1 MDLPSLLAFQPR
13 FYRGGPIRHHLPL
26 LYDLVALRRPRRIVV
41 EGFGNGEAFFTL
53 CQAVRE
59 NGLEAD
65 CTAIWRGAAGEE
77 PDADQA
83 WQNGKRYAAETYAGL
98 ARFSPDDSA
107 TVARQF
113 ADQKVDLLLIDQC
126 ERAAEISGELENW
139 NSAISTGGVVLVH
152 GIGLDRPDAPRN
164 AWRQWRGDRPGAE
177 FPAGIGLGLTSW
189 AEPSLLHRSQ
199 SVAQLYAL
207 AAARIAAQAQSEE
220 SQRQLAALAARQV
233 WLDSLL
239 EDRWTAQEIMDEQGR
254 QMDEQ
259 SRQLEELR
267 RDQAELQKRFE
278 ELGRD
283 RAKAQL
289 VMDGQHEQL
298 RHWVSE
304 SESRKQQIEQLKK
317 QVREQKRI
325 LTAAK
330 SACRKG
336 GKCFRPP
343 SDLPKT
349 RRPLAA
355 RIARELQRIPANFGL
370 RRATPV
376 APPPPTKGETPS
388 AKPAKSVDRYAAWRE
403 EHEPDA
409 AGLAEQTRV
418 AALWQDVPTISFLL
432 PVKDPP
438 AKFLDELLSSIAA
451 QSAPNWEVCLVDGG
465 STLTETLETIK
476 RWSAREPRI
485 RTVRL
490 EENLGISENTNRAL
504 EMAAGEFVV
513 CIDHDDLLAPFAVY
527 ELTRAILASPEADI
541 FYSDEDRCDLGG
553 RRHSPFFKPEW
564 SPELLLSFMYIG
576 HLTAYRRVLVD
587 RVGNFRKEFDLSQD
601 YDFALRASEQ
611 ARAIEH
617 LPYVLYH
624 WREHPASGSAGGK
637 PDARKTNLA
646 ALGAAMERRNLP
658 AEIVEYPTANRAR
671 LKPPSWPR
679 VSIII
684 PTDSP
689 TRAQS
694 CLERL
699 PRQTRYPDLEIVI
712 VTNSGLIEPLQKL
725 QPESATLLC
734 VPYDKPFNFSDKC
747 NVGAQAATGERLI
760 FFNDDVESVQ
770 ADWVQNLIEP
780 LENPEVGA
788 GAPKLLYETGRIQHA
803 GLVTGVRGLIGT
815 AFHQRPA
822 DSTEHFNLAQSLRNV
837 AALSAAC
844 LAVRREDFLRVGGF
858 DALNTPIGH
867 SDVDLSFK
875 IREAGLR
882 CVYTPFATLYHAGHV
897 SIGSEEKP
905 PERDK
910 SSLYLLKRWP
920 EFTTHDPYFP
930 DNMRDWLHTD
940 SPTPIRITARPGS
953 QAVGA
958 APDLLF
964 VSHDLSLSGA
974 PIMLLHATRWCR
986 ENGIFVVVLAPRDG
1000 PLREKLLELGVPVV
1014 IDPLVASG
1022 HPSFARFARD
1032 FDCVVANSI
1041 RSKAV
1046 APALKKEEVPVL
1058 WWIHEPGSVGEH
1070 YLRED
1075 PELRAAFPLAEFILA
1090 PSERTARIYRPF
1102 TDRPVKALHNA
1113 IPDLGVSPR
1122 EPANGRRLRFVLL
1135 ASIEPRKGQDIFA
1148 EALLSLPPA
1157 LLEKADFQLAGRILD
1172 PDFWL
1177 KVDRIATPLTN
1188 FSVTG
1193 ALDHADA
1200 IELMR
1205 NADVIV
1211 SPSRDEALPVVIL
1224 EALSLGKALVATTV
1238 GGVLEILVDGEDAL
1252 LVRPESPE
1260 ALVAALRR
1268 LLENPE
1274 LIPQL
1279 GARARETYER
1289 QFTLDRFGR
1298 DFRALIDEAISLSAH
1313 RGALSG

>member
-1 MDLPSLLAFQPR
+1 MDLPSLLTFQPR
-13 FYRGGPIRHHLPL
+13 FYRGGPIRHHLAL
-26 LYDLVALRRPRRIVV
+26 LYDLVATRRPGRIVV
-41 EGFGNGEAFFTL
+41 DGFGNGEAFFAL
-53 CQAVRE
+53 CQAVQE
-59 NGLEAD
+59 IGLETD
-65 CTAIWRGAAGEE
+65 CLALWRGAAGEE
-77 PDADQA
+77 RAADQA
-83 WQNGKRYAAETYAGL
+83 WEEGKRYVAENHG
-98 ARFSPDDSA
+98 
-107 TVARQF
+107 QF
-113 ADQKVDLLLIDQC
+113 AQLSSEDAATAAKGEKTDLLLIDQC
-126 ERAAEISGELENW
+126 ESGAEITAQLNLW
-139 NSAISTGGVVLVH
+139 SAAIAPVGIVLVH
-152 GIGLDRPDAPRN
+152 GIDLQRPDALRP
-164 AWRQWRGDRPGAE
+164 AWQSWRGDRPGGE
-177 FPAGIGLGLTSW
+177 FAAGIGLG
-189 AEPSLLHRSQ
+189 
-199 SVAQLYAL
+199 VAARNADALPAAPALEQLYTLATARIGAQARSEQSQRDLSAL
-207 AAARIAAQAQSEE
+207 AAK
-220 SQRQLAALAARQV
+220 QV

-254 QMDEQ
+254 QM
-259 SRQLEELR
+259 EELR
-267 RDQAELQKRFE
+267 KRFE

-304 SESRKQQIEQLKK
+304 SESRKEQIEKLKK
-317 QVREQKRI
+317 QLREQKQI
-325 LTAAK
+325 LNAAK

-336 GKCFRPP
+336 GKCFRPQGTG
-343 SDLPKT
+343 PKERRSLAT
-349 RRPLAA
+349 R
-355 RIARELQRIPANFGL
+355 IGRELRRLPANLGL
-370 RRATPV
+370 RRGQPALEPPAAKDK
-376 APPPPTKGETPS
+376 APAKM
-388 AKPAKSVDRYAAWRE
+388 AKPVDRYVAWRE
-403 EHEPDA
+403 EHEPNET
-409 AGLAEQTRV
+409 GLAEQRRV
-418 AALWQDVPTISFLL
+418 AALWQDPPTISFLL

-438 AKFLDELLSSIAA
+438 AKFLDALLSSLAA
-451 QSAPNWEVCLVDGG
+451 QTAPNWEVCLVDGG
-465 STLTETLETIK
+465 SALTETLETIK
-476 RWSAREPRI
+476 RLSDCEPRI
-485 RTVRL
+485 RTERL

-504 EMAAGEFVV
+504 AMASGDFVA
-513 CIDHDDLLAPFAVY
+513 CIDHDDLLPPFAVY
-527 ELTRAILASPEADI
+527 ELTRAILAAPEADI
-541 FYSDEDRCDLGG
+541 FYSDEDRCDLEG

-564 SPELLLSFMYIG
+564 SPELLLSSMYIG
-576 HLTAYRRVLVD
+576 HLTAYRRALVD

-601 YDFALRASEQ
+601 YDFALRATEQ

-617 LPYVLYH
+617 IPHVLYH

-646 ALGAAMERRNLP
+646 ALGAAMERRKLP

-671 LKPPSWPR
+671 LKPATWPR

-689 TRAQS
+689 TRAQT

-712 VTNSGLIEPLQKL
+712 VTNSSLIESLQAL
-725 QPESATLLC
+725 PPENATLLC

-747 NVGAQAATGERLI
+747 NVGAEAATGERLI

-788 GAPKLLYETGRIQHA
+788 VAPKLLYETGQIQHA

-815 AFHQRPA
+815 AFHQRAA
-822 DSTEHFNLAQSLRNV
+822 DSTEHFNFAQSLRNV

-844 LAVRREDFLRVGGF
+844 LAVRREDFIRVGGF
-858 DALNTPIGH
+858 DAVNTPIGH

-882 CVYTPFATLYHAGHV
+882 CVYTPFSTLYHAGHV
-897 SIGSEEKP
+897 SIGAEEKTP
-905 PERDK
+905 PRDK

-930 DNMRDWLHTD
+930 DNMRDWLHID
-940 SPTPIRITARPGS
+940 SPTPIRMMARPEAR
-953 QAVGA
+953 AVGTG
-958 APDLLF
+958 PDLLF

-974 PIMLLHATRWCR
+974 PIMLYHAARWCR
-986 ENGIFVVVLAPRDG
+986 ENGVFVVVLSPKDG
-1000 PLREKLLELGVPVV
+1000 PLREKLQELGVPVV
-1014 IDPLVASG
+1014 IDPLVANG
-1022 HPSFARFARD
+1022 HPSFAHFARD

-1046 APALKKEEVPVL
+1046 APALKQEAVPVL

-1075 PELRAAFPLAEFILA
+1075 NELRAAFPLAEFIVA

-1102 TDRPVKALHNA
+1102 TDRPVKALLNA
-1113 IPDLGVSPR
+1113 IPDLGVSPV
-1122 EPANGRRLRFVLL
+1122 EPARGRRLRFVLL
-1135 ASIEPRKGQDIFA
+1135 ASIEPRKGQDIFV
-1148 EALLSLPPA
+1148 EALTLLRPE
-1157 LLEKADFQLAGRILD
+1157 LLEKAEFQLAGRILD

-1177 KVDRIATPLTN
+1177 KVDRIAAPLKN
-1188 FSVTG
+1188 LSVTG

-1200 IELMR
+1200 IGLMR

-1224 EALSLGKALVATTV
+1224 EALSLGKALVASTV

-1252 LVRPESPE
+1252 LVRPEAPE
-1260 ALVAALRR
+1260 ALAAALRR
-1268 LLENPE
+1268 LLENPD

-1279 GARARETYER
+1279 GEKARETYER

-1298 DFRALIDEAISLSAH
+1298 DFRALMEEAISLAAH
-1313 RGALSG
+1313 REALSG

>member
-13 FYRGGPIRHHLPL
+13 FYRGGPMRHHLAL
-26 LYDLVALRRPRRIVV
+26 LYDLVATRRPRRIVV
-41 EGFGNGEAFFTL
+41 VGYGNGEAFFTL

-59 NGLEAD
+59 TGLECS
-65 CTAIWRGAAGEE
+65 CTAIWRGGAGEKRE
-77 PDADQA
+77 ADQA
-83 WQNGKRYAAETYAGL
+83 WEEGQRYAAENYGEFAHL
-98 ARFSPDDSA
+98 SPVDSITA
-107 TVARQF
+107 ARQS
-113 ADQKVDLLLIDQC
+113 AEEKTDLLLIDQC
-126 ERAAEISGELENW
+126 ETGSEITAELQHW
-139 NSAISTGGVVLVH
+139 NGAVSPGGVILVH
-152 GIGLDRPDAPRN
+152 GIHLERPDSPATAWRKWHSDRPV
-164 AWRQWRGDRPGAE
+164 AE
-177 FPAGIGLGLTSW
+177 FSGGIGLGVSSPNEHPIPLASVQA
-189 AEPSLLHRSQ
+189 AE
-199 SVAQLYAL
+199 QLYVL
-207 AAARIAAQAQSEE
+207 TAARIAAQAERERSE
-220 SQRQLAALAARQV
+220 RDLAALSARQV

-254 QMDEQ
+254 QM
-259 SRQLEELR
+259 EELR
-267 RDQAELQKRFE
+267 KRFE

-317 QVREQKRI
+317 QLREQKQI

-336 GKCFRPP
+336 GKCFRPAGG
-343 SDLPKT
+343 SKT
-349 RRPLAA
+349 KKPLGM
-355 RIARELQRIPANFGL
+355 RIALELRRIPANLGFSRSKPAL
-370 RRATPV
+370 
-376 APPPPTKGETPS
+376 APEAPKEQAPA
-388 AKPAKSVDRYAAWRE
+388 AKPAKPIDRYAAWRE
-403 EHEPDA
+403 EHEPNETA
-409 AGLAEQTRV
+409 LAEQRRL
-418 AALWQDVPTISFLL
+418 AALWQDPPTISFLL

-438 AKFLDELLSSIAA
+438 AKFLDELLASLSD
-451 QSAPNWEVCLVDGG
+451 QSAPNWEVCLIDGG
-465 STLTETLETIK
+465 SALTETLETIK
-476 RWSAREPRI
+476 NWSAREPRI
-485 RTVRL
+485 RVERL

-504 EMAAGEFVV
+504 ARATGEFVA

-527 ELTRAILASPEADI
+527 EMTRAILASPGADI
-541 FYSDEDRCDLGG
+541 FYSDEDRCDLEG

-564 SPELLLSFMYIG
+564 SPELLLSNMYIG
-576 HLTAYRRVLVD
+576 HLTAYRRTLVA
-587 RVGNFRKEFDLSQD
+587 RVGDFRKEFDLSQD
-601 YDFALRASEQ
+601 YDFALRATEET
-611 ARAIEH
+611 RGIEH
-617 LPYVLYH
+617 VPHVLYH
-624 WREHPASGSAGGK
+624 WREHPESGSTGGK

-671 LKPPSWPR
+671 LKPATWPR

-725 QPESATLLC
+725 QPENATLLC
-734 VPYDKPFNFSDKC
+734 VPYDEPFNFSDKC
-747 NVGAQAATGERLI
+747 NVGAKAATGDRFI

-770 ADWVQNLIEP
+770 ADWVQNLIES

-788 GAPKLLYETGRIQHA
+788 VAPKLLYETGKIQHA

-815 AFHQRPA
+815 ALHQRPA

-844 LAVRREDFLRVGGF
+844 LAVRREDFFRVGGF
-858 DALNTPIGH
+858 DAVNTPIGH

-897 SIGSEEKP
+897 SIGSEEKT

-910 SSLYLLKRWP
+910 SSIYLLKRWP

-930 DNMRDWLHTD
+930 ENMRDWLHTD
-940 SPTPIRITARPGS
+940 SPTPIRMKARREPN
-953 QAVGA
+953 AVEA

-974 PIMLLHATRWCR
+974 PIMLYHAARWCR
-986 ENGIFVVVLAPRDG
+986 ENGIFVVVIAPKDG
-1000 PLREKLLELGVPVV
+1000 PLRVKFIELGVPVV
-1014 IDPLVASG
+1014 IDPLVADG
-1022 HPSFARFARD
+1022 HPSFAQFARD
-1032 FDCVVANSI
+1032 FDCVIANSI

-1046 APALKKEEVPVL
+1046 APALKKEAVPVL

-1075 PELRAAFPLAEFILA
+1075 AELRRAFPLAEFILA

-1102 TDRPVKALHNA
+1102 TDRPVKTLYNA
-1113 IPDLGVSPR
+1113 IPDLGVSR
-1122 EPANGRRLRFVLL
+1122 SEPASGRRLRFVLL
-1135 ASIEPRKGQDIFA
+1135 ASIEPRKGQDILVQ
-1148 EALLSLPPA
+1148 ALTLLPPE
-1157 LLEKADFQLAGRILD
+1157 LLEKAEFQLGGRILD
-1172 PDFWL
+1172 PEFWL
-1177 KVDRIATPLTN
+1177 KVDRLAAPLKN
-1188 FSVTG
+1188 ISVTG

-1200 IELMR
+1200 IALMR

-1224 EALSLGKALVATTV
+1224 EALSLGKALVASTV
-1238 GGVLEILVDGEDAL
+1238 GGVLEVLVDGEDAL
-1252 LVRPESPE
+1252 LVRPEAPE
-1260 ALVAALRR
+1260 ALAAALRR
-1268 LLENPE
+1268 LLENPD

-1279 GARARETYER
+1279 GEKARETYER

-1298 DFRALIDEAISLSAH
+1298 DFRALVEEAISLAAH
-1313 RGALSG
+1313 RSALSG

>member
-1 MDLPSLLAFQPR
+1 RD
-13 FYRGGPIRHHLPL
+13 
-26 LYDLVALRRPRRIVV
+26 
-41 EGFGNGEAFFTL
+41 
-53 CQAVRE
+53 
-59 NGLEAD
+59 
-65 CTAIWRGAAGEE
+65 
-77 PDADQA
+77 
-83 WQNGKRYAAETYAGL
+83 
-98 ARFSPDDSA
+98 
-107 TVARQF
+107 
-113 ADQKVDLLLIDQC
+113 
-126 ERAAEISGELENW
+126 
-139 NSAISTGGVVLVH
+139 
-152 GIGLDRPDAPRN
+152 
-164 AWRQWRGDRPGAE
+164 
-177 FPAGIGLGLTSW
+177 
-189 AEPSLLHRSQ
+189 
-199 SVAQLYAL
+199 
-207 AAARIAAQAQSEE
+207 
-220 SQRQLAALAARQV
+220 LAALSARQV

-254 QMDEQ
+254 QM
-259 SRQLEELR
+259 EELR
-267 RDQAELQKRFE
+267 KRFE

-298 RHWVSE
+298 RYWVSE
-304 SESRKQQIEQLKK
+304 SESRKQQIDQLKK
-317 QVREQKRI
+317 QLREQKQI
-325 LTAAK
+325 LSAAK

-336 GKCFRPP
+336 GKCFRPEGG
-343 SDLPKT
+343 PKT
-349 RRPLAA
+349 KKSLTT
-355 RIARELQRIPANFGL
+355 RITRELRRIPANLGL
-370 RRATPV
+370 GRGRRDDSPPATE
-376 APPPPTKGETPS
+376 KKTPA
-388 AKPAKSVDRYAAWRE
+388 AKPSKPVDRYLAWQE
-403 EHEPDA
+403 EHEPNDSA
-409 AGLAEQTRV
+409 LAEQRRL
-418 AALWQDVPTISFLL
+418 AALWQDPPTISFCL

-438 AKFLDELLSSIAA
+438 AKFLDELLDSIAA

-465 STLTETLETIK
+465 SALTETLETIK
-476 RWSAREPRI
+476 NWSAREPRI
-485 RTVRL
+485 RVERL

-504 EMAAGEFVV
+504 AMATGDFVA

-527 ELTRAILASPEADI
+527 ELTRAILHSPETEI
-541 FYSDEDRCDLGG
+541 FYSDEDRCDLEG

-564 SPELLLSFMYIG
+564 SPELLLSSMYIG
-576 HLTAYRRVLVD
+576 HLTAYRRSLVE
-587 RVGNFRKEFDLSQD
+587 RVGRFRKEFDLSQD
-601 YDFALRASEQ
+601 YDFALRATEQ
-611 ARAIEH
+611 ARGIEH
-617 LPYVLYH
+617 LPHVLYH

-637 PDARKTNLA
+637 PEARVTNLA
-646 ALGAAMERRNLP
+646 ALAAAMERRNLP

-671 LKPPSWPR
+671 LKAAIWPR

-712 VTNSGLIEPLQKL
+712 VTNSALIEPLQLL

-734 VPYDKPFNFSDKC
+734 VAYDKPFNFSDKC
-747 NVGAQAATGERLI
+747 NVGAEAATGERFV

-770 ADWVQNLIEP
+770 ADWLQNLIEP

-788 GAPKLLYETGRIQHA
+788 VAPKLLYETGLIQHA

-815 AFHQRPA
+815 AFHQRAA
-822 DSTEHFNLAQSLRNV
+822 DSTEHFNMAQSLRNV

-844 LAVRREDFLRVGGF
+844 LAVRREDFFRVGGF
-858 DALNTPIGH
+858 DAVNTPIGH

-897 SIGSEEKP
+897 SIGSEEKS
-905 PERDK
+905 PEPDK
-910 SSLYLLKRWP
+910 SSIYLLKRWP
-920 EFTTHDPYFP
+920 EFTTHDPFFP

-940 SPTPIRITARPGS
+940 SPTPIRMTAANRS
-953 QAVGA
+953 DAVSA

-974 PIMLLHATRWCR
+974 PIMLFHAARWCR
-986 ENGIFVVVLAPRDG
+986 ENGIFVVVVAPNDG
-1000 PLREKLLELGVPVV
+1000 PLREKLHDLGVPVV

-1022 HPSFARFARD
+1022 HPSFAQFARN
-1032 FDCVVANSI
+1032 FDCVIANSI

-1046 APALKKEEVPVL
+1046 APALKKEKVPVL

-1075 PELRAAFPLAEFILA
+1075 AELRAAFPLAEFILA

-1113 IPDLGVSPR
+1113 IPDLGVSPSQ
-1122 EPANGRRLRFVLL
+1122 PAVGQRLRFVLL
-1135 ASIEPRKGQDIFA
+1135 ASIEPRKGQDIFV
-1148 EALLSLPPA
+1148 EALASLPPE
-1157 LLEKADFQLAGRILD
+1157 LLERAEFQLGGRILD

-1177 KVDRIATPLTN
+1177 KVDRIATRLKN
-1188 FSVTG
+1188 ISVMG

-1200 IELMR
+1200 IGLMR

-1260 ALVAALRR
+1260 ALAGALRR
-1268 LLENPE
+1268 LLENPD

-1298 DFRALIDEAISLSAH
+1298 DFRALVEEAISLAAH
-1313 RGALSG
+1313 RSAVAG